1 LATDRS
7 DYLPHPG
14 HLRLVK
20 RMPEDLPIYSESM
33 LRTRLQFADL
43 ERLKCVDTSTIWE
56 KSDAFIE
63 QLEGGAN
70 VRRAREA
77 VQEVTKDGLLQIH
90 SMVFGGTL
98 RQHTIQ
104 PLFRGQDCPDPEF
117 IDRSLDNLFNWFTAE
132 SVAEIHPIERAA
144 LMITRIADIWPF
156 DSGNLTVA
164 IMLSNIIL
172 RQSGLP
178 PFFVLPEHKREFTTV
193 IAQAIVIETQ
203 PIVNAIYKTIKRE
216 LEALASG

>member
-1 LATDRS
+1 
-7 DYLPHPG
+7 
-14 HLRLVK
+14 
-20 RMPEDLPIYSESM
+20 MPEDLPIYSESM

-43 ERLKCVDTSTIWE
+43 ERLKRFDTTPVWQ
-56 KSDAFIE
+56 KSDALIE
-63 QLEGGAN
+63 QFEGGAN

-77 VQEVTKDGLLQIH
+77 VQEVTKAGLLQIH
-90 SMVFGGTL
+90 SIVFGGKP
-98 RQHTIQ
+98 RQRAIQ

-144 LMITRIADIWPF
+144 LMLTRVADIWPF
-156 DSGNLTVA
+156 DAGNLTVA
-164 IMLSNIIL
+164 IMLGNVIL
-172 RQSGLP
+172 GQSGFP

-193 IAQAIVIETQ
+193 IAQAITIETQ